1 MLSETAIHGMA
12 QYVGAA
18 ALVAAVIIGLLAG
31 TFHRGLL
38 RRIGREGMDNPN
50 IPILERLLK
59 IYSTREWLIFL
70 ALSAAFILL
79 VILAMS
85 LLRSE

>member
-1 MLSETAIHGMA
+1 MQSETAIYGMA

-18 ALVAAVIIGLLAG
+18 ALLVAVIIGLLAG
-31 TFHRGLL
+31 TFHRRFL
-38 RRIGREGMDNPN
+38 RWIDREGMDNPN

-79 VILAMS
+79 IILAVS